1 MAVGLQSAVK
11 DGSLGQKNNRM
22 WHFHTILNVLG
33 FRSSFRR
40 RLLQYFVAKK
50 ETLLCQQ
57 QILARPRKYAQ
68 PPPTPSRTHNRNIG
82 LCLTLCFE
90 QTHLNRV

>member
-1 MAVGLQSAVK
+1 MVVGLQSAVK
-11 DGSLGQKNNRM
+11 DASLGQENNRM
-22 WHFHTILNVLG
+22 SHFHAILNVLG

-40 RLLQYFVAKK
+40 RLQQYFVAKK

-68 PPPTPSRTHNRNIG
+68 PPPSLTHNRNIG
-82 LCLTLCFE
+82 FMF
-90 QTHLNRV
+90 